1 MAPLSVETILSF
13 AIERLELEKPQEKPV
28 PVGAGEESSYLQE
41 LDVDDLK
48 IELDIN
54 TLPEYLAIFKPAEE
68 IIRMHDVFKQ
78 NPAIKKAKRAD
89 CDGSCEDCDKGS
101 GASCEEKES

>member
-1 MAPLSVETILSF
+1 MSPLTVETILNF
-13 AIERLELEKPQEKPV
+13 AVERLELEKPQETPA
-28 PVGAGEESSYLQE
+28 PVGVGEESSSPQE
-41 LDVDDLK
+41 LVVDDLK
-48 IELDIN
+48 IEPDIN

-78 NPAIKKAKRAD
+78 NPWIKKAKRAD

-101 GASCEEKES
+101 GDSCQEKEG